1 LTLLKKFFCLFFLA
15 TSSLLAQTPSW
26 SVDESL
32 YEFSMTFVA
41 KINIGGERL
50 ASSAD
55 LVGAFVGGQ
64 CRGVANPTYI
74 ASSDAYYVY
83 LTVFGNT
90 TGETITFKVYRAD
103 TNEEIT
109 ISRTIDFESN
119 QHIGSRFQSFSIAEP
134 PLRSGAEL
142 TSFGFNGQVADS
154 LSISDDNISFFFV
167 EDIDET
173 QLTPNFTMSDG
184 ASAFIRQV
192 EQTSGVGVRDFS
204 SPVVYQ
210 IMSEDESV
218 LNEVTISVFDENSGT
233 ENGPDDPSNPDSDS
247 SGGDGS
253 TPPQVSF
260 NISQS
265 NENTQVSEDGSQDN
279 FIVFLNRQPQVQA
292 VFTITSS
299 DPEEVRVLNPEIIF
313 TPENINLAQFVYLEG
328 VDDDLQDGNQTTT
341 ITIQVDP
348 TRSDAMFT
356 SLPAKSFTCVTLD
369 NDNIPRIIVLET
381 NGSTQVDE
389 SESEDT
395 VFVSLGTAP
404 ASQVNINVGVEDLTE
419 LRVNPSSLSFT
430 TDNWYVP
437 QSIMI
442 NGVDDELVDGS
453 QKTELTFSISPD
465 SSDQNYI
472 NVTPVVIEVTT
483 TDNDASSNEDTEGDN
498 SEGEDEGGTPVA
510 PPIFYKRNAVCYNG
524 GGIKVEYAT
533 AGTSVVINLNG
544 RQIATKTI
552 SNGEV
557 IFSDLERGTY
567 VVEAANVVKVIN
579 IDLDE

>member
-1 LTLLKKFFCLFFLA
+1 
-15 TSSLLAQTPSW
+15 
-26 SVDESL
+26 
-32 YEFSMTFVA
+32 MTFVA

-50 ASSAD
+50 ASSTD

-134 PLRSGAEL
+134 TLRSDAEL
-142 TSFGFNGQVADS
+142 TSFGFNDQVADS
-154 LSISDDNISFFFV
+154 LSISNDSIRFFFV

-173 QLTPNFTMSDG
+173 QLTPNFTTSDG
-184 ASAFIRQV
+184 AKVFIRQV

-204 SPVVYQ
+204 TPVVYQ

-218 LNEVTISVFDENSGT
+218 LNEVTVSVFDENSGT
-233 ENGPDDPSNPDSDS
+233 ENGSDDPSNPDSDS
-247 SGGDGS
+247 SGGNNS
-253 TPPQVSF
+253 TSPQVSF

-265 NENTQVSEDGSQDN
+265 NENSQVSEDGSQDN

-328 VDDDLQDGNQTTT
+328 VDDDIQDGNQTST

-348 TRSDAMFT
+348 TRSDAIFS
-356 SLPAKSFTCVTLD
+356 SLQAKSFTCLTLD

-404 ASQVNINVGVEDLTE
+404 TNQVNINIGVDDLSE
-419 LRVNPSSLSFT
+419 VNVNPSSLSFT
-430 TDNWYVP
+430 SDEWFVP
-437 QSIMI
+437 QSVMI
-442 NGVDDELVDGS
+442 NGVDDEFIDGS
-453 QKTELTFSISPD
+453 QKTDLIFSVAPNT
-465 SSDQNYI
+465 SDQNYI

-483 TDNDASSNEDTEGDN
+483 TDNDASSNGENTEGNN
-498 SEGEDEGGTPVA
+498 SEGENEETPL

-524 GGIKVEYAT
+524 GEIKVEYAISGT
-533 AGTSVVINLNG
+533 AVVINFNG
-544 RQIATKTI
+544 RQIATKNI

>member
-1 LTLLKKFFCLFFLA
+1 MKKLFCLFFLA

-32 YEFSMTFVA
+32 FEFSMTFVA

-50 ASSAD
+50 TSSSD

-109 ISRTIDFESN
+109 ISRTVDFESN

-134 PLRSGAEL
+134 ALRSVAEL

-173 QLTPNFTMSDG
+173 QLTPNFTKSDG
-184 ASAFIRQV
+184 ARVFIRQV

-218 LNEVTISVFDENSGT
+218 LNEVTISVFDEDSGT

-247 SGGDGS
+247 SGGNNS
-253 TPPQVSF
+253 PPQVSF

-265 NENTQVSEDGSQDN
+265 NENSQVSEDGSQDN

-292 VFTITSS
+292 VFTISSS

-328 VDDDLQDGNQTTT
+328 VDDDIQDGNQTTT

-348 TRSDAMFT
+348 TRSDAMFS
-356 SLPAKSFTCVTLD
+356 SLPAKSFTCITLD

-395 VFVSLGTAP
+395 VFISLGTAP
-404 ASQVNINVGVEDLTE
+404 TSQVNINVGVNDLTE
-419 LRVNPSSLSFT
+419 VSVNPSTLSFT
-430 TDNWYVP
+430 SDNWYVP

-453 QKTELTFSISPD
+453 QKTDLTFSVSPNT
-465 SSDQNYI
+465 SDQNYI

-483 TDNDASSNEDTEGDN
+483 TDNDASSNEEDTEGDN
-498 SEGEDEGGTPVA
+498 SGDENEENTPVA
-510 PPIFYKRNAVCYNG
+510 LPIFYKRNAVCYNG
-524 GGIKVEYAT
+524 GGVKVEYAT

-544 RQIATKTI
+544 RQIATKNI

-557 IFSDLERGTY
+557 VFSDLERGTY

>member
-1 LTLLKKFFCLFFLA
+1 M
-15 TSSLLAQTPSW
+15 AQVPSW
-26 SVDESL
+26 TVDESL

-41 KINIGGERL
+41 KINIAGVRL
-50 ASSAD
+50 SSSSD

-74 ASSDAYYVY
+74 ASSDAYFVY

-90 TGETITFKVYRAD
+90 TGETITFKVYKAD

-109 ISRTIDFESN
+109 ISRTVDFESN

-134 PLRSGAEL
+134 PLRSDAEL
-142 TSFGFNGQVADS
+142 TSFGFNDQVADS
-154 LSISDDNISFFFV
+154 LSISNDGISFFFV
-167 EDIDET
+167 NNIDET
-173 QLTPNFTMSDG
+173 QLTPNFSLSDG
-184 ASAFIRQV
+184 ARAFVGQV

-218 LNEVTISVFDENSGT
+218 LNEITISVFDDNDLPEND
-233 ENGPDDPSNPDSDS
+233 PDDPVDPSNDNSQT
-247 SGGDGS
+247 GS
-253 TPPQVSF
+253 QANF

-265 NENTQVSEDGSQDN
+265 NEDSQVNEDGSQDN
-279 FIVFLNRQPQVQA
+279 FIVFLNRQPQTQV

-328 VDDDLQDGNQTTT
+328 VDDDIQDGNQTST

-348 TRSDAMFT
+348 TRSDAMFA
-356 SLPAKSFTCVTLD
+356 SLPAKSFSCITLD

-381 NGSTQVDE
+381 NASTQVDE

-404 ASQVNINVGVEDLTE
+404 TNEVNINVGVEDLTE
-419 LRVNPSSLSFT
+419 VSVNPSGLTFT
-430 TDNWYVP
+430 ANNWFVP

-442 NGVDDELVDGS
+442 NGVDDDLVDGS
-453 QKTELTFSISPD
+453 QKTNLTFSVSPNT
-465 SSDQNYI
+465 SDQNYI

-483 TDNDASSNEDTEGDN
+483 TDNDASSNDEDTEGDN
-498 SEGEDEGGTPVA
+498 SDGGSDGDTPVA

-524 GGIKVEYAT
+524 GGIKVQYAT

-544 RQIATKTI
+544 RQIASKNI

-557 IFSDLERGTY
+557 VFSDLEQGTY

>member
-1 LTLLKKFFCLFFLA
+1 MFFFCV
-15 TSSLLAQTPSW
+15 SSLLAQVPSW
-26 SVDESL
+26 TVDETL
-32 YEFSMTFVA
+32 FEFSMTFVV

-50 ASSAD
+50 ASSSD
-55 LVGAFVGGQ
+55 LVGAFVGEQ

-90 TGETITFKVYRAD
+90 TGETITFKVYKAD

-109 ISRTIDFESN
+109 ISRTVDFESN

-134 PLRSGAEL
+134 ALRSNAEL
-142 TSFGFNGQVADS
+142 TSFGFNDQVADS
-154 LSISDDNISFFFV
+154 LSISDDGISFFFV
-167 EDIDET
+167 ENIDET
-173 QLTPNFTMSDG
+173 QLTPNFSLSDG
-184 ASAFIRQV
+184 ARAFVRQV
-192 EQTSGVGVRDFS
+192 EQTSAVGVRDFS

-218 LNEVTISVFDENSGT
+218 LNEITISVFDDNDLPEND
-233 ENGPDDPSNPDSDS
+233 PDDPAD
-247 SGGDGS
+247 
-253 TPPQVSF
+253 PPGENTQNGPQANF

-265 NENTQVSEDGSQDN
+265 NEDTQVSEDGSQDN

-313 TPENINLAQFVYLEG
+313 TSENINLAQFVYLEG
-328 VDDDLQDGNQTTT
+328 IDDDIQDGNQTST

-348 TRSDAMFT
+348 TRSDAMFA
-356 SLPAKSFTCVTLD
+356 SLPAKSFSCITLD
-369 NDNIPRIIVLET
+369 NDNIPRIIILET

-404 ASQVNINVGVEDLTE
+404 TSQVNINVGVDDITE
-419 LRVNPSSLSFT
+419 VSVNPSSFSFT
-430 TDNWYVP
+430 SGNWFVP
-437 QSIMI
+437 QAIII

-453 QKTELTFSISPD
+453 QKTNLTFSVSPNT
-465 SSDQNYI
+465 SDQNYI
-472 NVTPVVIEVTT
+472 NITPVVIEVTT
-483 TDNDASSNEDTEGDN
+483 TDNDASSNEEDTEGDN
-498 SEGEDEGGTPVA
+498 SDGESDADTPVA

-533 AGTSVVINLNG
+533 AGTSIVINLNG
-544 RQIATKTI
+544 RQIASKNI

-557 IFSDLERGTY
+557 VFSDLERGTY

>member
-1 LTLLKKFFCLFFLA
+1 MFFFCV
-15 TSSLLAQTPSW
+15 SSLLAQVPSW
-26 SVDESL
+26 TVDETL
-32 YEFSMTFVA
+32 FEFSMTFVA

-50 ASSAD
+50 ASSSD

-90 TGETITFKVYRAD
+90 TGETITFKVYKAD

-109 ISRTIDFESN
+109 ISRTVDFESN

-134 PLRSGAEL
+134 ALRSNAEL
-142 TSFGFNGQVADS
+142 TSFGFNDQVADS
-154 LSISDDNISFFFV
+154 LSISDDGISFFFV
-167 EDIDET
+167 ENIDET
-173 QLTPNFTMSDG
+173 QLTPNFSLSDG
-184 ASAFIRQV
+184 ARAFVRQV
-192 EQTSGVGVRDFS
+192 EQTSAVGVRDFS

-218 LNEVTISVFDENSGT
+218 LNEITISVFDDNDLPEND
-233 ENGPDDPSNPDSDS
+233 PDDPAD
-247 SGGDGS
+247 
-253 TPPQVSF
+253 PPGENTQNGPQANF

-265 NENTQVSEDGSQDN
+265 NEDSQVSEDGSQDN

-328 VDDDLQDGNQTTT
+328 IDDDIQDGNQTST

-348 TRSDAMFT
+348 TRSDAMFA
-356 SLPAKSFTCVTLD
+356 SLPAKSFSCITLD
-369 NDNIPRIIVLET
+369 NDNIPRIIILET

-404 ASQVNINVGVEDLTE
+404 TSQVNINVGVDDITE
-419 LRVNPSSLSFT
+419 VSVNPSSFSFT
-430 TDNWYVP
+430 SDNWFVP
-437 QSIMI
+437 QAIII

-453 QKTELTFSISPD
+453 QKTNLTFSVSPNT
-465 SSDQNYI
+465 SDQNYI
-472 NVTPVVIEVTT
+472 NITPVVIEVTT
-483 TDNDASSNEDTEGDN
+483 TDNDASSNDEDTDGDN
-498 SEGEDEGGTPVA
+498 SNGESDGDSPVA

-544 RQIATKTI
+544 RQIASKNI

-557 IFSDLERGTY
+557 VFSDLERGTY

>member
-1 LTLLKKFFCLFFLA
+1 MLTLWSFYF
-15 TSSLLAQTPSW
+15 AQAQAPSW
-26 SVDESL
+26 TVDESL

-41 KINIGGERL
+41 KVNIGGERL
-50 ASSAD
+50 TSSSD
-55 LVGAFVGGQ
+55 LIGAFVGGQ

-74 ASSDAYYVY
+74 ASSDAYFVY

-90 TGETITFKVYRAD
+90 AGEIITFKVYRSD

-134 PLRSGAEL
+134 PLRSDAEL

-154 LSISDDNISFFFV
+154 LSISDDNISFFFI

-173 QLTPNFTMSDG
+173 QLTPNFTTSGG
-184 ASAFIRQV
+184 ARAFITQV

-210 IMSEDESV
+210 ILSEDESV
-218 LNEVTISVFDENSGT
+218 LNEVTISVFDENSGAISQP
-233 ENGPDDPSNPDSDS
+233 NDPTNPDSDS
-247 SGGDGS
+247 SEGSNS

-265 NENTQVSEDGSQDN
+265 NENSQVSEDGSQDN
-279 FIVFLNRQPQVQA
+279 FIVFLNRQPDVQA
-292 VFTITSS
+292 VFNITSS

-313 TPENINLAQFVYLEG
+313 TPESINLAQFVYLEG

-348 TRSDAMFT
+348 TRSDPMFS
-356 SLPAKSFTCVTLD
+356 SLPSKSFSCINLD
-369 NDNIPRIIVLET
+369 NDNIPRIIVIET
-381 NGSTQVDE
+381 NDSTQVDE

-395 VFVSLGTAP
+395 VFVSLGTTP
-404 ASQVNINVGVEDLTE
+404 VNQVNINIGVEDLTE
-419 LRVNPSSLSFT
+419 VSVNPSTLSFT
-430 TDNWYVP
+430 SDNWFIP
-437 QSIMI
+437 QPVMI
-442 NGVDDELVDGS
+442 NGVDDQLVDGS
-453 QKTELTFSISPD
+453 QKTELTFSISPN
-465 SSDQNYI
+465 SSDENYI
-472 NVTPVVIEVTT
+472 NVTPVVVEVTT
-483 TDNDASSNEDTEGDN
+483 TDNDASSNEDESEEDN
-498 SEGEDEGGTPVA
+498 SEGEDEGVSPVN

-533 AGTSVVINLNG
+533 AGTLVVVNLNG